1 MFLRNKLT
9 LAGLVLLTAL
19 GAVVQAQQ
27 PQPSTQNQ
35 TPGNETRR
43 FGRGEERRGMRRFG
57 RAPLGMLRELNLS
70 DDQKKQV
77 RAIMERNFES
87 TKSSREE
94 LRTLGQK
101 RFEGTLTPE
110 EQARAKELHQQ
121 MAQSMQNAMTELTG
135 ILTAEQKARLE
146 ELRKDEGRKGGRHGR
161 RFGGP
166 DSNQSN
172 NPPKP

>member
-1 MFLRNKLT
+1 MFLRNKLI
-9 LAGLVLLTAL
+9 LASLVLLTAL
-19 GAVVQAQQ
+19 GAAVQAQQ
-27 PQPSTQNQ
+27 PPPSTQNQ
-35 TPGNETRR
+35 TPGTRR
-43 FGRGEERRGMRRFG
+43 FGRGEERRGMWHSG
-57 RAPLGMLRELNLS
+57 RVPLGALRELNLS

-135 ILTAEQKARLE
+135 ILTAEQKAKLE

>member
-1 MFLRNKLT
+1 MFLRKKLT
-9 LAGLVLLTAL
+9 RAGVVLQTAL
-19 GAVVQAQQ
+19 GAGVQAQQ

-35 TPGNETRR
+35 TPGNDTRR
-43 FGRGEERRGMRRFG
+43 FGGGEDRRGMRHFG
-57 RAPLGMLRELNLS
+57 RGPLGALRELNLS
-70 DDQKKQV
+70 DDQKKEV

-121 MAQSMQNAMTELTG
+121 MAESMQNAMTELTG
-135 ILTAEQKARLE
+135 ILTVGHKARLE
-146 ELRKDEGRKGGRHGR
+146 ELRKDEGRKGGLHGR

-166 DSNQSN
+166 DSNQN
-172 NPPKP
+172 NPLKP